1 MKVLVVGGGGREH
14 ALAWRA
20 AQSPDVERVYVA
32 PGNAGTAREDGVE
45 NIAIAAND
53 LDGLIGFAREK
64 GVALTIAGP
73 EDPLVNGIV
82 DRFQAAG
89 LACFGPSAA
98 AAQLE
103 GSKSFAKDFMARHGI
118 PTAAYG
124 QFTEIEPAIEFIRG
138 QGAPIVVKADG
149 LAAGKGVIIAQTTD
163 EAEAAVRDMLAGNA
177 FGEAGNRVVIEE
189 FLEGEEASFIV
200 MADGR
205 HVLPLA
211 TSQDHKPVG
220 DGDTGPN
227 TGGMGAYTPAPVV
240 TDELHRRAMEEVI
253 RPTIV
258 GMAAEG
264 HPFTGFLYAGLMI
277 SPTGEPKV
285 LEFNVRFGDP
295 ETQPILMR
303 LQSDLPALCLAAIDG
318 RLEEHTAE
326 WDPRACLGVV
336 MAAGGY
342 PGSYRKGDRIEGLD
356 SDFPEHVKVFHAGTA
371 LDDTGVVT
379 AGGRVLCVC
388 ALGRSVTEAQ
398 AEAYDACRRIQ
409 WNGAF
414 TRSDIGQKAVDR
426 ERGAA

>member
-240 TDELHRRAMEEVI
+240 TDELHRRAMAAVSYTHLTL
-253 RPTIV
+253 PTI
-258 GMAAEG
+258 
-264 HPFTGFLYAGLMI
+264 
-277 SPTGEPKV
+277 
-285 LEFNVRFGDP
+285 
-295 ETQPILMR
+295 
-303 LQSDLPALCLAAIDG
+303 
-318 RLEEHTAE
+318 
-326 WDPRACLGVV
+326 
-336 MAAGGY
+336 
-342 PGSYRKGDRIEGLD
+342 
-356 SDFPEHVKVFHAGTA
+356 
-371 LDDTGVVT
+371 
-379 AGGRVLCVC
+379 
-388 ALGRSVTEAQ
+388 TE
-398 AEAYDACRRIQ
+398 
-409 WNGAF
+409 
-414 TRSDIGQKAVDR
+414 
-426 ERGAA
+426 